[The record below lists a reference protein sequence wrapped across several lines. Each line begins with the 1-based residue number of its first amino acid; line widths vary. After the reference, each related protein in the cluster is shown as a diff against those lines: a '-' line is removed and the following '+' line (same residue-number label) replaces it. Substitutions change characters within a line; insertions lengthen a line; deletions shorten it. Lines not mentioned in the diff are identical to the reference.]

1 MIRKALVMQVNPDKH
16 DEYRKRHNPIWEE
29 LQVVL
34 KAHGVHNYS
43 IFLHSETNQLF
54 AYVEIEDESRW
65 QSIADT
71 EICKKWWAY
80 MRDIMPSNP
89 DNSPCSQE
97 LDEVFHID

>member
-1 MIRKALVMQVNPDKH
+1 MIRKALVMQVNPDNH

-29 LQVVL
+29 LQAVL
-34 KAHGVHNYS
+34 KAHGVHSYS
-43 IFLHSETNQLF
+43 IFLHAETNQLF

-65 QSIADT
+65 QRIADT

-89 DNSPCSQE
+89 DNSPCSRE